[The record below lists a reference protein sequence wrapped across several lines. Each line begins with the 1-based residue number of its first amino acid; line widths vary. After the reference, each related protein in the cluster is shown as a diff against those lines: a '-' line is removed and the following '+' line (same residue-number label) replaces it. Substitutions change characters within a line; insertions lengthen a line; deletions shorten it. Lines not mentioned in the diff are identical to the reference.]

1 MAKLSKKITNNQ
13 EENKEVKKISALSKK
28 ETTQNNEQI
37 QENKSNEEVKKTT
50 DINET
55 SKQIISKIDF
65 EKLSINEIRNL
76 LNNSELT
83 DAQLEKFIKNKL
95 KIDEFESNL
104 LAELA
109 NFQNQIENLR
119 SEKEKLTQ
127 VNGRLETYVSNLK
140 QQLETT
146 EEQIFKIKKD
156 YENVVPVEEL
166 VKFFLT
172 EKINNFYTQKLVTL
186 SKEAYLSGDKNAKT
200 FVMAFLKN
208 FVLIENAYL
217 NLGED
222 ETENM
227 QILHQAGSKLLKNI
241 AGKYASERRMM
252 LDTLADFFTSLLET
266 YKFIS
271 PEQTLQ
277 IDTQV
282 HNAEGLGGNTIR
294 YGLSFAVVRKETGK
308 TVIFADVITQ

>member
-1 MAKLSKKITNNQ
+1 MAKLSKKITNNL
-13 EENKEVKKISALSKK
+13 EENKEIKKLSTLSKK
-28 ETTQNNEQI
+28 ESVQNSDNSKIIHQEETT
-37 QENKSNEEVKKTT
+37 KKT
-50 DINET
+50 DINQIAKE
-55 SKQIISKIDF
+55 IISK
-65 EKLSINEIRNL
+65 LSFDNIKNEEIQNL
-76 LNNSELT
+76 LSNNEVT
-83 DAQLEKFIKNKL
+83 DDLLKKFIKDKL

-104 LAELA
+104 LAELT

-127 VNGRLETYVSNLK
+127 VNGKLEIYVSNLK

-227 QILHQAGSKLLKNI
+227 QILYQAGSKLLKNI

-277 IDTQV
+277 IDTQI

-308 TVIFADVITQ
+308 TVIFADVITK